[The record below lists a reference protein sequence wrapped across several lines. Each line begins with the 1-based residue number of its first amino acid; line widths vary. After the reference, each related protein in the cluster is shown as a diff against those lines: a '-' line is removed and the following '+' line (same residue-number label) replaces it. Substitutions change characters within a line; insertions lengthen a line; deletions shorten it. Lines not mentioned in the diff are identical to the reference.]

1 MKFLPT
7 PHGHLHP
14 IRFAGKGA
22 ELRNII
28 HRFKP
33 SNRLQHQIFAGV
45 LYFALIICI
54 GFFASLLNYQSK
66 QNDVSSQL
74 ESLVASREAL
84 LMSDVRIQFFYCP
97 EKDSSGRSIFANRV
111 VEVCDTDLR
120 GKEVIQ
126 KQFKANINNIPKL
139 TNEKNESVSANWALV
154 TYEVGDEV
162 REWADKLKSEIVL
175 AMPRNVHKATYLTTA
190 FQKYS
195 LQMGYGSDTTFT
207 IRRAELINSKSL
219 TLLVNIRGLPFFGPA
234 DIPAHLVNE
243 RKAADFLSLIHMQK
257 AASSLARQF
266 ELGLPVVLAAIAII
280 LDHSPVMSYLSLYSA
295 SRALHDYIG
304 FTMETQ
310 AVGALEHKIYFA
322 AVGTGFAFLML
333 FTATIVGV
341 NVRRFKLAHRW
352 AFVVLMGTLFAFGD
366 AIDKSYS
373 TTSDLWGDTLA
384 IFSCFLVMLYSAYD
398 RIKNPLS
405 KELKAS
411 NPEAYGRASVALV
424 ITRLAIITIAFGI
437 HGWGNLH
444 NLLEMQTGDAA
455 LKNRLDWKFML
466 LMPALMTAALLE
478 TGSTAKKMLNFG
490 KDMAAKAVIEQE
502 LNVGREVQ
510 KRMLPEMRVETSSW
524 RWRAFYLPAEA
535 LAGDWFDIRELEFAD
550 GRTLVAVCVA
560 DVTGHGVGSSL
571 ATSVICSHWG
581 LWCSRLRDAGF
592 PETPEAKQAELR
604 RAPFGIHKGLKA
616 LRENENCTAIF
627 AIFDPTRNEIT
638 FCSAGHPG
646 ILSIGPKAFRY
657 FTTQGERLGG
667 ELMPDIVWNA
677 KTETLTGEE
686 VVVLYSDGVV
696 PLRATVSNWAAQIK
710 RKVNSG
716 GIDNPEL
723 MLVNQLRQNKRGF
736 RDAHD
741 LVDDMTLVM
750 VRRRKEVALALEKDD
765 SQAAQ
770 QDNVPEASP
779 LAKPA

>member
-1 MKFLPT
+1 MRSLLQKL
-7 PHGHLHP
+7 
-14 IRFAGKGA
+14 
-22 ELRNII
+22 
-28 HRFKP
+28 KP
-33 SNRLQHQIFAGV
+33 GNRLQQHIFAGV

-54 GFFASLLNYQSK
+54 GFFASLLNFQSK
-66 QNDVSSQL
+66 QNNVSSQMETL
-74 ESLVASREAL
+74 INSREAVL
-84 LMSDVRIQFFYCP
+84 VSDVGIKFYFCP
-97 EKDSSGRSIFANRV
+97 EKDTNGRPIATPAHRV
-111 VEVCDTDLR
+111 TEVCDTDLR
-120 GKEVIQ
+120 GKELIQ
-126 KQFKANINNIPKL
+126 KQFKANINSIPKII
-139 TNEKNESVSANWALV
+139 NDKNESVSANWAVV
-154 TYEVGDEV
+154 TYEISDEV
-162 REWADKLKSEIVL
+162 RRWAQSLRSEVVL
-175 AMPRNVHKATYLTTA
+175 ALPRNVHKGTYLTTSY
-190 FQKYS
+190 KKNL

-207 IRRAELINSKSL
+207 ILKRELIESKSL
-219 TLLVNIRGLPFFGPA
+219 SLLVNIRGLPFFGPA

-280 LDHSPVMSYLSLYSA
+280 LDHSPVMSYLSLYAA
-295 SRALHDYIG
+295 SRAIHDYIG
-304 FTMETQ
+304 FTMEMQ
-310 AVGALEHKIYFA
+310 LASPIAHKIYFA
-322 AVGTGFAFLML
+322 AVGTGFAFFVL
-333 FTATIVGV
+333 FTATLVGI

-352 AFVVLMGTLFAFGD
+352 AFVIFMGVLFGLGD
-366 AIDKSYS
+366 RVDKSYS

-384 IFSCFLVMLYSAYD
+384 IFSCFLVMLYAAYD
-398 RIKNPLS
+398 RIKNPPS

-411 NPEAYGRASVALV
+411 NPDAYGRASVALV
-424 ITRLAIITIAFGI
+424 ITRLALITLAFAV
-437 HGWGNLH
+437 HGWGNLS
-444 NLLEMQTGDAA
+444 NLLEIQTGDAA
-455 LKNRLDWKFML
+455 VKERLDWKFML
-466 LMPALMTAALLE
+466 LMPSLMTAALLE
-478 TGSTAKKMLNFG
+478 TGSTAKKMLTFG
-490 KDMAAKAVIEQE
+490 KDMAAKAIIEQE

-510 KRMLPEMRVETSSW
+510 KRMLPEMRVETPSW
-524 RWRAFYLPAEA
+524 SWRAFYMPAEA
-535 LAGDWFDIRELEFAD
+535 LAGDWFDIRELEFED

-581 LWCSRLRDAGF
+581 LWCSRLRDSGF
-592 PETPEAKQAELR
+592 PETPEAKQAELK

-627 AIFDPTRNEIT
+627 AIFDPTKNEIT

-677 KTETLTGEE
+677 KTESLTGDE

-716 GIDNPEL
+716 GIENPEL
-723 MLVNQLRQNKRGF
+723 MFVNQLRQDKRGF

-750 VRRRKEVALALEKDD
+750 VRRRSVASATQATDGRGSEQEQGVELPQLAE
-765 SQAAQ
+765 
-770 QDNVPEASP
+770 
-779 LAKPA
+779 PA